1 MTTSTTLKRTAAL
14 EAATALVVPVC
25 TDPRAAVATVLAIA
39 DVMLAWLD
47 KNDHTTPEAN
57 P

>member
-14 EAATALVVPVC
+14 EAATALVAPTC
-25 TDPRAAVATVLAIA
+25 TDPRAAVAAVLAIA

-47 KNDHTTPEAN
+47 KNDHTPPEASQ
-57 P
+57 